1 MKIMPKKNIIAER
14 LKERKLIGGNKAL
27 IKKTKEERLM
37 IETKKLSDNIK
48 RKERLL
54 SYLQNSFT
62 EIKKS
67 VGEL

>member
-1 MKIMPKKNIIAER
+1 MKIMPKKSIIAER